1 MEGGIYVYIFG
12 GNSKKLIGTECCIR
26 EMLCLK
32 GENYLHCETQQ
43 FNLLTNVQLGKSFLK
58 IVRGLPFI
66 LEQKSSKIALV
77 FFKIFP
83 IKIYMLLHAFEPIV
97 KALKD

>member
-1 MEGGIYVYIFG
+1 MNYDKKFQIRSNFTFYISYAMEGGIYVYIFG

-43 FNLLTNVQLGKSFLK
+43 FNLLTNVQLRKSFLT
-58 IVRGLPFI
+58 
-66 LEQKSSKIALV
+66 LV
-77 FFKIFP
+77 
-83 IKIYMLLHAFEPIV
+83 
-97 KALKD
+97 